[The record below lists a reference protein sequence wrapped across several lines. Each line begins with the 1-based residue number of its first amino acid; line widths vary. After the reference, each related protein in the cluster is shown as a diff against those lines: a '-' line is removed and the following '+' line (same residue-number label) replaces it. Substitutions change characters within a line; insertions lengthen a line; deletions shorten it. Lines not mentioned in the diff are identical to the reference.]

1 MWFLSLPAQ
10 FHSTTAMGK
19 ARNRGKTKRSNK
31 GGSND
36 GGVGRILGY
45 SFMSNNDSNQVEL
58 NILNF
63 GLDKKSTGEFLDK
76 LQKCNEE
83 ERTTLKKSLIAQLE
97 QRDNK
102 VRLQVEDEVKKR
114 LAEFKTQVAS
124 GASAKEV
131 LEAQA
136 QAANQVLKGVLLGV
150 GCALVVG
157 LVVLA
162 AVNYMSKEDSRAGHV
177 QDNAGSDSDDDSDDD
192 WRIAARGTSKERLAF
207 SRKKLKDI
215 EF

>member
-1 MWFLSLPAQ
+1 
-10 FHSTTAMGK
+10 
-19 ARNRGKTKRSNK
+19 
-31 GGSND
+31 
-36 GGVGRILGY
+36 
-45 SFMSNNDSNQVEL
+45 MSNNDSNHVEL
-58 NILNF
+58 NLFNS
-63 GLDKKSTGEFLDK
+63 GMDKKSTGEFLDK
-76 LQKCNEE
+76 LQNLNKE
-83 ERTTLKKSLIAQLE
+83 ERTTFQKSLIAQLE

-114 LAEFKTQVAS
+114 VAEFKTQVAS

-136 QAANQVLKGVLLGV
+136 QAANQVVKGVLLGV

-162 AVNYMSKEDSRAGHV
+162 AANYLSKEDSRAGHV
-177 QDNAGSDSDDDSDDD
+177 QDNSGSDSDDD
-192 WRIAARGTSKERLAF
+192 WRIAARCTSKERLAF
-207 SRKKLKDI
+207 ARKKLKDV